1 MHVLAAHCYQ
11 MKGGVGWGGGK
22 CNINQ
27 PRDLLLGYQTGA
39 GLALATQPAFEMNGA
54 AFSAFLLLMRTN
66 PGSLPLG

>member
-11 MKGGVGWGGGK
+11 MKGVGK

-27 PRDLLLGYQTGA
+27 PRDLLLGYQTGV

-54 AFSAFLLLMRTN
+54 EFSAFLLLMRTN